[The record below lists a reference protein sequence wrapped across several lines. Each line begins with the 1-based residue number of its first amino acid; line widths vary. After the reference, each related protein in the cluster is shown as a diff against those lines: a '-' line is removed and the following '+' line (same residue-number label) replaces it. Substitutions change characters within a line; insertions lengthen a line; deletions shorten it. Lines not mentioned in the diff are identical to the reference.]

1 MPFAAFRCNRAHR
14 VYLSTYPNYDFES
27 YKKAVNSTTMQF
39 NELSKAVI
47 EIITEFRAAKRHS
60 LTTILEALQEKEKY
74 KLELVSALC

>member
-47 EIITEFRAAKRHS
+47 EIITEFRTAKRHS